1 MSRKHN
7 KLNAM
12 EPMVLAVTKLG
23 HDGRGIAHR
32 EDGKLVFVDGA
43 LPGEQ
48 VVVKLTNLHKKY
60 DEGHH
65 IQFFSSR
72 GTKSKIDW
80 FKFTLD
86 QLDDWGVKYHSVKL
100 GKPDNDLFIDDK
112 GINNEEWYKI
122 EGLSK

>member
-1 MSRKHN
+1 MRYCFDIDGTICSTNCEYKD
-7 KLNAM
+7 
-12 EPMVLAVTKLG
+12 AVPYLEV
-23 HDGRGIAHR
+23 I
-32 EDGKLVFVDGA
+32 EWI
-43 LPGEQ
+43 
-48 VVVKLTNLHKKY
+48 NKKY

-100 GKPDNDLFIDDK
+100 GKPDYDLFIDDK